1 MTESEVATAV
11 REVLSTDADRFRERA
26 LSDAAVL
33 TDEIA
38 AGTFDNPQAIVG
50 FEYEFYAAD
59 DETDALRRVPRR
71 LLRYIGF
78 EKELGLHNAEMTTS
92 PQPLNPYGLRAQE
105 MEIRA
110 RLSAALKCT
119 RAEGIHLASD
129 GIWTIPPT
137 GETTREYLLDSV
149 DDDGIRIA
157 TNMSDSARYHA
168 MANAESSDAAMTLRA
183 PHVTLEADTVMPESL
198 ITSIQPHYQVAQAT
212 ALPIYFNYALRVAGP
227 LVALGV
233 NSPFFPP
240 DLYDDVPAE
249 TIIEEAWMGNRIP
262 VFETVLNPPTGE
274 GKVRFPRDL
283 STVEEAVDRIVTD
296 DAVVPMPISE
306 TGRFDD
312 SFATFRR
319 KHGTYWRWVRPV
331 FDGATR
337 SAANARIE
345 FRPIA
350 AQPTVRDSVAF
361 LACFAGL
368 LESLPNAD
376 HPVGD
381 LEWEDA
387 RGNFESAV
395 RDGLGATIRWITADG
410 EETTS
415 TEELYA
421 DLFVHAEDGLV
432 RRGLSEADAARYL
445 GPLRRRVKDGRSP
458 AEWKRDRVSARV
470 ASGEEFAAAVTGM
483 QGEYLEKQRATL
495 VEGSFADWLE

>member
-26 LSDAAVL
+26 LSDAATL

-59 DETDALRRVPRR
+59 AETDALRRVPRR

-110 RLSAALKCT
+110 RLSAALECT

-137 GETTREYLLDSV
+137 GETARGYLLDSV
-149 DDDGIRIA
+149 DDGGIRIA

-168 MANAESSDAAMTLRA
+168 MANAETSDSTMTLRA

-212 ALPIYFNYALRVAGP
+212 ALPVYFNYALRVAGP

-249 TIIEEAWMGNRIP
+249 TILEDAWMGSRIP

-274 GKVRFPRDL
+274 EKVRFPRDL
-283 STVEEAVDRIVTD
+283 STVEEAVDRIAADLV
-296 DAVVPMPISE
+296 APSK
-306 TGRFDD
+306 TGR
-312 SFATFRR
+312 THR
-319 KHGTYWRWVRPV
+319 
-331 FDGATR
+331 
-337 SAANARIE
+337 
-345 FRPIA
+345 
-350 AQPTVRDSVAF
+350 Q
-361 LACFAGL
+361 
-368 LESLPNAD
+368 
-376 HPVGD
+376 
-381 LEWEDA
+381 
-387 RGNFESAV
+387 
-395 RDGLGATIRWITADG
+395 
-410 EETTS
+410 
-415 TEELYA
+415 
-421 DLFVHAEDGLV
+421 
-432 RRGLSEADAARYL
+432 
-445 GPLRRRVKDGRSP
+445 
-458 AEWKRDRVSARV
+458 
-470 ASGEEFAAAVTGM
+470 
-483 QGEYLEKQRATL
+483 
-495 VEGSFADWLE
+495 

>member
-11 REVLSTDADRFRERA
+11 REVLSTDADRFRDRA
-26 LSDAAVL
+26 LSDAATL

-59 DETDALRRVPRR
+59 AETDALRRVPRR

-92 PQPLNPYGLRAQE
+92 PQPLNAYGLRAQE
-105 MEIRA
+105 LEIRA
-110 RLSAALKCT
+110 RLSAALECT

-137 GETTREYLLDSV
+137 GESARSYLTDSV
-149 DDDGIRIA
+149 EDGGIRIA

-168 MANAESSDAAMTLRA
+168 MANAETAEAAMTLRA
-183 PHVTLEADTVMPESL
+183 PNVTLAADTVMPESL

-212 ALPIYFNYALRVAGP
+212 ALPAYFTYALRVAGP
-227 LVALGV
+227 LLALGV

-249 TIIEEAWMGNRIP
+249 VIVDDAWMGHRIAT
-262 VFETVLNPPTGE
+262 FESVLNPRGE
-274 GKVRFPRDL
+274 DGKVRFPHDIE
-283 STVEEAVDRIVTD
+283 TVEEAVERIATD
-296 DAVVPMPISE
+296 ETIVPMPVEE

-312 SFATFRR
+312 AFATFRQ

-331 FDGATR
+331 FDGATPA
-337 SAANARIE
+337 AANARIE

-381 LEWEDA
+381 LDWEVA
-387 RGNFESAV
+387 RENFATAA
-395 RDGLGATIRWITADG
+395 RDGLGADLRWITADG
-410 EETTS
+410 EETT
-415 TEELYA
+415 ERDALYT
-421 DLFVHAEDGLV
+421 DLFARAEEGLL
-432 RRGLSEADAARYL
+432 RRGLSEGEAARYID
-445 GPLRRRVKDGRSP
+445 PLRRRVEYGRSP
-458 AEWKRDRVSARV
+458 AEWKLDRVEERIEG
-470 ASGEEFAAAVTGM
+470 GEDLAGAIAGM
-483 QGEYLEKQRATL
+483 QGEYLERQRETL
-495 VEGSFADWLE
+495 VEGSFAEWLE